1 MIEDVVKVIILSL
14 IQGVTEFLPVSST
27 GHLIVGAALLRFDAM
42 LPPIFEIFIQIGA
55 VAAVLVYYRRTLGW
69 RAAQSRSSSIARRF
83 WLMIV
88 LASAPVAALG
98 IVFQQKIESLFFS
111 PPVVAASLIIGGI
124 ALILV
129 ERLPRFQRGKA
140 EEPFDADEVT
150 IRQAALIGMVQL
162 LAVIPGMSRS
172 GCSIVGGMLA
182 GLSRR
187 AATEFSF
194 FLAIPLLGGATIYKF
209 VTTLNSLGS
218 EQLLLLLLGAA
229 LSGVFS
235 WLAIDLLL
243 KFVSRRS
250 FVAFGYYR
258 IAAGGLIL
266 LGLSTGMIT

>member
-27 GHLIVGAALLRFDAM
+27 GHLIVGSALLRFDAM

-55 VAAVLVYYRRTLGW
+55 VAAVLAYYRRTLA
-69 RAAQSRSSSIARRF
+69 RSAAQARSSSEARRF
-83 WLMIV
+83 WFMIV
-88 LASAPVAALG
+88 LASAPVAVFG
-98 IVFQQKIESLFFS
+98 VVFQYEIESLLFS
-111 PPVVAASLIIGGI
+111 PQVVAASLIVGGF

-129 ERLPRFQRGKA
+129 ERLPRIQRGTV

-187 AATEFSF
+187 TATEFSF
-194 FLAIPLLGGATIYKF
+194 FLAIPLLGGATMYKF
-209 VTTLNSLGS
+209 VTTLQSLGS

-229 LSGVFS
+229 LSGIFS

-258 IAAGGLIL
+258 IAAGALIL
-266 LGLSTGMIT
+266 LGISSGMIA

>member
-55 VAAVLVYYRRTLGW
+55 VAAVLVYYRRTLSW
-69 RAAQSRSSSIARRF
+69 RAAQMRSSSEARRF

-88 LASAPVAALG
+88 MASAPAAVLG
-98 IVFQQKIESLFFS
+98 VVFQQEIEALFFS
-111 PPVVAASLIIGGI
+111 PRVVAASLITGGI

-129 ERLPRFQRGKA
+129 ERLPRFQRGIT
-140 EEPFDADEVT
+140 EGPVDAAAVT
-150 IRQAALIGMVQL
+150 IRQAALIGLVQS

-172 GCSIVGGMLA
+172 GCSIVGGMVA

-194 FLAIPLLGGATIYKF
+194 FLAIPLLGGATLFKF
-209 VTTLNSLGS
+209 VTTLHSLGF

-229 LSGVFS
+229 LSGLFS

-258 IAAGGLIL
+258 IAAGALIL
-266 LGLSTGMIT
+266 LGLSSGMIS